1 MARGDRSLPVH
12 PMSARTKPVVCLA
25 LCAALAGPA
34 AGRAATEGEA
44 PLVEAVEILN
54 AQFLQKET
62 LLFYLSTKAG
72 DRYDERRLRDDFRRL
87 WDTGFLDDL
96 VLEAREGA
104 AGGKIVSFR
113 VSERKRVQ
121 IVDFRGSKALTTST
135 IEDEIKKR
143 DLALKIDT
151 FYDPAK
157 ARRVEEVIKEMLA
170 RKGRPFAKV
179 THDAKTIGASGQQ
192 ISFTVDDGPK
202 VKVKTVT
209 FDGNEAFTDG
219 ALRSH
224 LKKVK
229 PAGFWNLSWLGDK
242 TTYTEAKWTG
252 VEDDPRGEQG
262 RLEDFYLNHGYVQV
276 RMGQP
281 KVSYTDGKSGLF
293 KKKPVKWMTLDVPVT
308 EGPQYRVGEV
318 KFEGLTVL
326 KEDFVRPLFKVATGE
341 VYDESRLKKGF
352 DKLRDLYGSVG
363 YFQWTGAPRKKPDP
377 ERRVVD
383 VTLAMEEDK
392 RYFVGRIAFAG
403 NATTRDKV
411 IRREIYMNE
420 GDVFNT
426 EALKQS
432 IRRVNQ
438 LGYFKPMEGAPQ
450 LQPSAKH
457 DDQIDVTFKVEE
469 QNRNQFTF
477 GGGVSGLEG
486 PFLNASF
493 QTANFLGAGDTISL
507 ALQTGSRTKNYQF
520 AITKPYL
527 FDRNLT
533 AGVEL
538 FIRKI
543 TYLSQTNFVGY
554 TQQDQGGSLSTG
566 FSLGRFSRGTLGYSY
581 RIIDLVAL
589 DENALRNLGYT
600 ATSTRDATADVLAG
614 IFSPPTSSDDST
626 NAANLAL
633 FGPTGRRYESGITP
647 SFVRN
652 TVDNPFTPRSGT
664 RLSSSFQLV
673 GGPLGGTVSYY
684 RPSLEGVFYHPVGK
698 RMALGLRADFGYIRP
713 FGSTAE
719 VPYYLRYFLGGE
731 TQIRGYNVRTVAPVN
746 ENGVA
751 VGGDKYMLWNAEYYF
766 DVLGP
771 LRFLLFFDAGEAFT
785 EGQGLYWKTMRN
797 STGAELRFQMPVLNV
812 PFRLIYA
819 INPNRDPFQPRTAFK
834 FAVGT
839 TF

>member
-1 MARGDRSLPVH
+1 MP
-12 PMSARTKPVVCLA
+12 ARTKLVVCLA
-25 LCAALAGPA
+25 VCAPLAWPA
-34 AGRAATEGEA
+34 AGRAATEGEE
-44 PLVEAVEILN
+44 PRVEAVEILN

-62 LLFYLSTKAG
+62 LLFYVSTKAG

-96 VLEAREGA
+96 VLEARDGA
-104 AGGKIVSFR
+104 EGGKIVSFR

-121 IVDFRGSKALTTST
+121 IVDFRGSKALTNST
-135 IEDEIKKR
+135 IEDELKKR

-170 RKGRPFAKV
+170 RKGRPFAKA
-179 THDAKTIGASGQQ
+179 THDAKTIGAAGQQ

-219 ALRSH
+219 TLRGH

-229 PAGFWNLSWLGDK
+229 PAGLWNLSWLGDK

-276 RMGQP
+276 RVGQP

-293 KKKPVKWMTLDVPVT
+293 VKKPVKWMTLDVPVT

-318 KFEGLTVL
+318 KFEGMTVL
-326 KEDFVRPLFKVATGE
+326 KEDFVRPLFKVATGD
-341 VYDESRLKKGF
+341 VYDESRFKKGF
-352 DKLRDLYGSVG
+352 DKLRDIYGSVG

-392 RYFVGRIAFAG
+392 RYFVGRIAFTG

-450 LQPSAKH
+450 LQPSGKH

-486 PFLNASF
+486 AFLNASF

-507 ALQTGSRTKNYQF
+507 ALQTGSRTKNYQI

-527 FDRNLT
+527 FDRNIT
-533 AGVEL
+533 AGVDL

-554 TQQDQGGSLSTG
+554 TQQDQGSSVSTG

-589 DENALRNLGYT
+589 DEKALRNLGYT
-600 ATSTRDATADVLAG
+600 ATSTRDAAADVLAG
-614 IFSPPTSSDDST
+614 IFSPPTSTDST
-626 NAANLAL
+626 TAANLAL
-633 FGPTGRRYESGITP
+633 FGPTGRRYESGISP
-647 SFVRN
+647 GFVRN

-664 RLSSSFQLV
+664 RLSSSFQFV

-684 RPSLEGVFYHPVGK
+684 RPSLEGVFYRPVGK

-713 FGSTAE
+713 FGTTAE

-731 TQIRGYNVRTVAPVN
+731 TQIRGYNLRTVAPVN

-751 VGGDKYMLWNAEYYF
+751 VGGNKYMLWNAEYYF
-766 DVLGP
+766 DVFGP
-771 LRFLLFFDAGEAFT
+771 LRFLLFFDAGEAYV